1 MKKESNGDENPDNF
15 KRKKKFLLATAH
27 VVLSAGMIAPINVVN
42 ADEIYYEN

>member
-1 MKKESNGDENPDNF
+1 MEMKILIISNG
-15 KRKKKFLLATAH
+15 KKKFLLEAAL